1 MNNIIEVATGGII
14 IIIGLT
20 AAYFITKLAG
30 YWTTKRAE
38 LDQLIDE
45 SDKIQKIPYLD
56 YLLKRVL
63 NVVDDVVAALNNTMK
78 KEILDATEDKK
89 LTKEKGK
96 RIRDKAV
103 ELVTKELPDSIW
115 EELSGV
121 VGDTEEFLKTLIEQS
136 VDKQKYIELDEDCI
150 ADGIP
155 GSDDDEDDES
165 DADLEDAE

>member
-14 IIIGLT
+14 IVIGLT
-20 AAYFITKLAG
+20 VAYFITKLAG

-78 KEILDATEDKK
+78 KEILDATADKK
-89 LTKEKGK
+89 LTKEEGK
-96 RIRDKAV
+96 RIRDKAI
-103 ELVTKELPDSIW
+103 ELVTAELPESIW
-115 EELSGV
+115 EELSGI

-136 VDKQKYIELDEDCI
+136 VDKQKYIELGECM

-155 GSDDDEDDES
+155 ASDDDEA
-165 DADLEDAE
+165 DADRKDAE